1 MDYNNPYS
9 LKTLEDLEVLL
20 NLDGSINQTVHL
32 NGNLSSLAHVR
43 KIYGDLH
50 INDKLED
57 LGDLNYIQGN
67 LSSHNED
74 SMLLSLGKL
83 EQVDGD
89 INLRYSNISSLGE
102 LKKVGGRLVLRDTNI
117 MDLGKL
123 EFIGGDLFLPI
134 KLKDITLN
142 QIEIKGKVR
151 YWNNIGEA
159 KYSKLT
165 MNDNWLVNDYFST
178 IHHKEMEFNKRF
190 LTGEYLVKKCFKLN
204 ELNNY
209 IIDNINDYFSFVD
222 DKLIMLYGDKNSFFE
237 FLFDE
242 IKTIKEIN
250 SEFPQIN
257 TDKRNTNYWE
267 DANRLAKLKLNELK
281 NEYPF
286 IRYDTTL
293 KKIKKRYNFKG
304 YTSKYLLRYNE
315 HKLMLCE
322 NTGTSKTSFI
332 YYVENSILEIF
343 SVLIHSLQN
352 EFRVSRGLPKIG
364 EGWISETD
372 LYYKL
377 KKHFKSVN
385 IIHHGKPKW
394 LGRQHVDI
402 WLPAHNIGIE
412 YQGQQHDRP
421 VEYFGGELSFEEN
434 RKRDERK
441 RILFKENNAI
451 LIEVREGFDFEKLC
465 IEIQNYF

>member
-1 MDYNNPYS
+1 MDYYNPDS
-9 LKTLEDLEVLL
+9 IKTIEDLEAML
-20 NLDGSINQTVHL
+20 NSEGAINQTVQL
-32 NGNLSSLAHVR
+32 NGDLSSLFYVR

-57 LGDLNYIQGN
+57 LGGLNYIQGN
-67 LSSHNED
+67 LSTHHED
-74 SMLLSLGKL
+74 GLLFSLGKL

-117 MDLGKL
+117 NDLGKL

-134 KLKDITLN
+134 KLKNIELD

-151 YWNNIGEA
+151 FWNNIGES

-178 IHHKEMEFNKRF
+178 IHHKEIEFNKRF
-190 LTGEYLVKKCFKLN
+190 LTGEYLVKKCYRLN

-222 DKLIMLYGDKNSFFE
+222 DKLTVLYSDKNSFFE
-237 FLFDE
+237 FLFKE
-242 IKTIKEIN
+242 KKTIKEIN

-257 TDKRNTNYWE
+257 VDKRNRNNWE
-267 DANRLAKLKLNELK
+267 DANKLAKLKLNELK
-281 NEYPF
+281 MEYPF
-286 IRYDTTL
+286 VKYDTTL
-293 KKIKKRYNFKG
+293 KKFKKTYSFKG

-343 SVLIHSLQN
+343 SVLIYSLQN

-377 KKHFKSVN
+377 KQHFKAVN
-385 IIHHGKPKW
+385 VIHHGKPKW

-402 WLPAHNIGIE
+402 WLPAYNIGIE

-434 RKRDERK
+434 KKRDERK
-441 RILFKENNAI
+441 RMLFKENNAN

-465 IEIQNYF
+465 DEIRSYF